1 MPELPFLQ
9 RQIHI
14 IAGPNGAGKSSHAR
28 ITLLPDFLKSNEFVN
43 ADEIAKILSPKNPD
57 TPAVEA
63 GRLMLKR
70 LDFLLEEGTDFAFET
85 TLSAR
90 IYLNLIKRSKPHGY
104 KINLIF
110 LALQSPELAKIRVQ
124 NRVSKGGHNIE
135 DSVIERRFRGGL
147 NNLKDYL
154 SLVDTASIYESS
166 GPELVEIA
174 KKNQDKFVILNEN
187 LWKNLCVTKKF

>member
-1 MPELPFLQ
+1 MLPDK
-9 RQIHI
+9 QIHI

-28 ITLLPDFLKSNEFVN
+28 ITLLPDFLSSNEFIN
-43 ADEIAKILSPKNPD
+43 ADEIAKILAPENPEKV
-57 TPAVEA
+57 AIEA
-63 GRLMLKR
+63 GRLMLNKMKFLVDEKR
-70 LDFLLEEGTDFAFET
+70 SFALET
-85 TLSAR
+85 TLSAKT
-90 IYLNLIKRSKPHGY
+90 YLNFIKSSQAKGY
-104 KINLIF
+104 KVNLIF
-110 LALQSPELAKIRVQ
+110 LKLQSPELAKIRVQ

>member
-1 MPELPFLQ
+1 M
-9 RQIHI
+9 
-14 IAGPNGAGKSSHAR
+14 
-28 ITLLPDFLKSNEFVN
+28 
-43 ADEIAKILSPKNPD
+43 
-57 TPAVEA
+57 
-63 GRLMLKR
+63 
-70 LDFLLEEGTDFAFET
+70 
-85 TLSAR
+85 
-90 IYLNLIKRSKPHGY
+90 
-104 KINLIF
+104 
-110 LALQSPELAKIRVQ
+110 QSPELAKIRVQ